1 MGIEAEVI
9 DIRAL
14 RPFDS
19 RPIVDSVRK
28 TGFLVAVEENHELG
42 GWGGDVISGAITE
55 AFDWIDRP
63 PVRVTLPDWPMP
75 YSPTL
80 EDAALPSVEQI
91 VAAVQIER

>member
-1 MGIEAEVI
+1 MI

-14 RPFDS
+14 RPFDTS
-19 RPIVDSVRK
+19 PIVDSVRK

-42 GWGGDVISGAITE
+42 GWGSDVIARAITE
-55 AFDWIDRP
+55 AFDWFDRP

-91 VAAVQIER
+91 VAAVQTER